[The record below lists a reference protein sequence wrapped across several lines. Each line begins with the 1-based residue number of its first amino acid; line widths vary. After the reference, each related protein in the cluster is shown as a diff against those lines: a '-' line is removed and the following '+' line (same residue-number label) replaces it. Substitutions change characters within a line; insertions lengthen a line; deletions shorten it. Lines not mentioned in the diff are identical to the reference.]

1 MDENVSISL
10 EIVGGRNMDKKAKEA
25 AVKDEA
31 LKESFA
37 EIRKAAD
44 EVGIK
49 PVEKTEEKN
58 ASDKKPAVKKTAAKK
73 TSDKKIS
80 DKKASD
86 KKASDKDASDKKVSD
101 KNVSDKKP
109 AVKKAAAKPAEQK
122 PEEKPVEQKAAE
134 EKPAEVKPSVKKP
147 AEKKPAAKTT
157 AVKTAAVKTDLVL
170 QIDGLDFDLAKVQ
183 AKAEKAALK
192 ISGNAK
198 KIKVYI
204 NVAEKAAYYTI
215 DGKGNADYRIDL

>member
-1 MDENVSISL
+1 MDKNVSISL

-37 EIRKAAD
+37 EIKKAAD
-44 EVGIK
+44 EAGIK

-73 TSDKKIS
+73 TSDKK
-80 DKKASD
+80 ASD
-86 KKASDKDASDKKVSD
+86 KDASDKDASDKK
-101 KNVSDKKP
+101 VSDKKP

-122 PEEKPVEQKAAE
+122 PVEHKAAE

-215 DGKGNADYRIDL
+215 DGKGNADYRIEL

>member
-37 EIRKAAD
+37 EIKKAAD
-44 EVGIK
+44 EAGIK

-73 TSDKKIS
+73 TSDKK
-80 DKKASD
+80 ASD
-86 KKASDKDASDKKVSD
+86 KDASDKDASDKKVSD
-101 KNVSDKKP
+101 KKVSDKKP
-109 AVKKAAAKPAEQK
+109 AVKKAAAKPAEK
-122 PEEKPVEQKAAE
+122 PAEKPVEQKAAE

>member
-10 EIVGGRNMDKKAKEA
+10 EIFGGRNMDKKAKEA

-37 EIRKAAD
+37 EIKKAAD
-44 EVGIK
+44 EAGIK

-73 TSDKKIS
+73 TSDK
-80 DKKASD
+80 
-86 KKASDKDASDKKVSD
+86 DASDKK
-101 KNVSDKKP
+101 VSDKKP
-109 AVKKAAAKPAEQK
+109 AVKKAAAKPAEK
-122 PEEKPVEQKAAE
+122 PAEKPVEQKAAE